1 MCNVSLDLD
10 LVYQNAERHHVSQR
24 SVEETARS
32 GRKRAFAK
40 ADMAAYG
47 GAAAVAALGN
57 QIFVTLQKG
66 SAWPPLVVDVRY
78 ASPPLAPTLVF
89 TLTSASHGVSFQS
102 QV

>member
-1 MCNVSLDLD
+1 MSRKDQSRKL
-10 LVYQNAERHHVSQR
+10 HVPVVR
-24 SVEETARS
+24 KACAR
-32 GRKRAFAK
+32 

-66 SAWPPLVVDVRY
+66 NAWPPLVVDVRY
-78 ASPPLAPTLVF
+78 VSRSLAPSLVF
-89 TLTSASHGVSFQS
+89 ALTSATHGVSLQS